1 MAQARVFQEFLH
13 ASVMAYG
20 HIFNVGNPH
29 NEVTVRQF
37 GEMMTEN
44 LCGAFVDRDLIMTPN
59 SNDSININGG
69 SMLQSQGL
77 PESRGGDGG
86 GGHVMEGRKGL
97 KKGPWTAAE
106 DQILMD
112 YVRKHGEG
120 NWNSVQRNSG
130 LNRCGKSCRLR
141 WANHLRPN
149 LKKGS
154 FSPDEERLILELH
167 SKYGNKWAR
176 MASQLPGR
184 TDNEIKNYWN
194 TRVKRRQRQGLPLY
208 PHDIKQSQHSYSH
221 SHSHSR
227 SQPTTTPQNSL
238 QPNTNNPPS
247 PTFCFQIQSPTQTHH
262 HHHMPPLSPTTPCL
276 SPLSSPH
283 QPKPTSLT
291 SLPLFDP
298 TATASTSSF
307 SSSTPSFTFH
317 RPAPILGAPLRYK
330 RCRDSVGYSPP
341 ISPTPQRYTS
351 ILRTS
356 SMPDIASFQ
365 LTAAGTSTMPDIS
378 SFQFPRTFN
387 NPFPPMPP
395 TQFEYSDGLLSPS
408 GSVYS
413 VQSELPLNQV
423 SQMHSEITIDAN
435 VSSAVAAESVADEN
449 NSGNGLLEDMLQE
462 AEALARGGGG
472 GGGGGNNNSR
482 MRGNGMLGSF
492 DEKQVSDDYG
502 RWLQST
508 TSMASSLFEAKP
520 IHDDHL
526 NSMPED
532 LSKLFSFIPST
543 EPVSDWYS
551 DSGELSNGHSSGMTD
566 TSLDFD
572 MQHMASL
579 FPITATGEHGRA
591 SSSWDNLPGIC

>member
-1 MAQARVFQEFLH
+1 
-13 ASVMAYG
+13 
-20 HIFNVGNPH
+20 
-29 NEVTVRQF
+29 
-37 GEMMTEN
+37 
-44 LCGAFVDRDLIMTPN
+44 MTPN

-86 GGHVMEGRKGL
+86 GGHVVEGRKGL

-221 SHSHSR
+221 SHSHSH

-238 QPNTNNPPS
+238 QPNTNNSPS

-262 HHHMPPLSPTTPCL
+262 HHHIPPLSPTTPCL

-462 AEALARGGGG
+462 AEALARGGC
-472 GGGGGNNNSR
+472 GGGGNNNSR

>member
-1 MAQARVFQEFLH
+1 
-13 ASVMAYG
+13 
-20 HIFNVGNPH
+20 
-29 NEVTVRQF
+29 
-37 GEMMTEN
+37 
-44 LCGAFVDRDLIMTPN
+44 MTPN

-69 SMLQSQGL
+69 SVLQSQGL

-86 GGHVMEGRKGL
+86 GGLVVEGSKGL

-106 DQILMD
+106 DQVLVE

-149 LKKGS
+149 LKKGC

-167 SKYGNKWAR
+167 AKYGNKWAR

-208 PHDIKQSQHSYSH
+208 PHDIKQSQYSYSH
-221 SHSHSR
+221 SHSHSPPT
-227 SQPTTTPQNSL
+227 SLTLPNGVLNPPTTPTQNSL
-238 QPNTNNPPS
+238 HPNTDNSPS

-262 HHHMPPLSPTTPCL
+262 HPHIPPLSPTPPSL

-283 QPKPTSLT
+283 QPKPTSAT

-298 TATASTSSF
+298 TATA
-307 SSSTPSFTFH
+307 STPSFTFH
-317 RPAPILGAPLRYK
+317 RPAPILGAPLSHKRY
-330 RCRDSVGYSPP
+330 RDSVGYSPP
-341 ISPTPQRYTS
+341 ISPAPQRNTS

-365 LTAAGTSTMPDIS
+365 LTAAGTSTMPDMS

-387 NPFPPMPP
+387 NPFPPMSR

-408 GSVYS
+408 SSVYS
-413 VQSELPLNQV
+413 VKSELPSNQV
-423 SQMHSEITIDAN
+423 SQTHSEVTIEAK
-435 VSSAVAAESVADEN
+435 VSSTVAAVSAADEN
-449 NSGNGLLEDMLQE
+449 NGLLEDLLQE
-462 AEALARGGGG
+462 AEALACGGS
-472 GGGGGNNNSR
+472 GGGGNNNSR
-482 MRGNGMLGSF
+482 VRGNGMLGSF
-492 DEKQVSDDYG
+492 DEKQVSDGYG

-508 TSMASSLFEAKP
+508 TSMGSSLFEAKP

-551 DSGELSNGHSSGMTD
+551 DSGELSNGHSSSVTD
-566 TSLDFD
+566 TGLDFD

-579 FPITATGEHGRA
+579 FPFTATGEHGRA

>member
-1 MAQARVFQEFLH
+1 
-13 ASVMAYG
+13 
-20 HIFNVGNPH
+20 
-29 NEVTVRQF
+29 
-37 GEMMTEN
+37 
-44 LCGAFVDRDLIMTPN
+44 MTPN

-86 GGHVMEGRKGL
+86 GGHVVEGSKGL

-184 TDNEIKNYWN
+184 TDNEIKNHWN

-208 PHDIKQSQHSYSH
+208 PHDIKQSQYSYSH
-221 SHSHSR
+221 SHSHSPPT
-227 SQPTTTPQNSL
+227 SLTIPNGVLNPPTTPTQNSL
-238 QPNTNNPPS
+238 HPNNDNSPS

-262 HHHMPPLSPTTPCL
+262 HHHIPPLSPTTPCL

-330 RCRDSVGYSPP
+330 RYRDSVGYSPP

-413 VQSELPLNQV
+413 VQSELPSNQF
-423 SQMHSEITIDAN
+423 SQMHSEITTDAN

-508 TSMASSLFEAKP
+508 TSMASSLF
-520 IHDDHL
+520 
-526 NSMPED
+526 
-532 LSKLFSFIPST
+532 
-543 EPVSDWYS
+543 
-551 DSGELSNGHSSGMTD
+551 GELY
-566 TSLDFD
+566 L
-572 MQHMASL
+572 
-579 FPITATGEHGRA
+579 
-591 SSSWDNLPGIC
+591 